1 MLKDYEQEQIEDR
14 NNSEILLDRQKKPEK
29 KQSNFFFFFLGSL
42 FLTAALIFN
51 GIQLYQ
57 RNHLV
62 NTGQASSEAA
72 AQIIKSVEEDEDLY
86 SFLQVYEFLKTSS
99 TLDPNKSELV
109 DSAIEAMLNVLDDD
123 YASYYREKDFNI
135 RMDDSSGFYSGIGA
149 SVISSG
155 GYITI
160 VQPYEGSPAQK
171 AGLKTGDQLL
181 EVDGIDVA
189 GWSTQDGIVLVR
201 GEVGVDVVLKIR
213 RPGVME
219 DFDVVVTRELVETI
233 TVTGSML
240 DDQIG
245 YVEITSFNDQTG
257 KQLGKILQD
266 LKEQGMKGL
275 ILDLRSN
282 GGGTHTGVVEA
293 AQEIVPYGKI
303 FSITYANGYT
313 IEEHSHL
320 EERDYPLVVLVNQYS
335 ASASEVLAG
344 ALQDSGSI
352 LVGTSTYGKGVGQSS
367 SPLKNGSGVTFTTS
381 NWYTRDGHWVAENGL
396 QPDLVVYDPAFPL
409 GVFEQDK
416 LVQRDIDLLQAKL
429 SSQGFEV
436 SEKEFASATKNA
448 LKSYQESRGLNPTGQ
463 LDLITVQRLNADCL
477 EQAEAESDIQLDKAQ
492 DALLEQIK

>member
-72 AQIIKSVEEDEDLY
+72 AQIINSVEEDEDLY

-245 YVEITSFNDQTG
+245 
-257 KQLGKILQD
+257 
-266 LKEQGMKGL
+266 
-275 ILDLRSN
+275 
-282 GGGTHTGVVEA
+282 
-293 AQEIVPYGKI
+293 
-303 FSITYANGYT
+303 
-313 IEEHSHL
+313 
-320 EERDYPLVVLVNQYS
+320 
-335 ASASEVLAG
+335 
-344 ALQDSGSI
+344 
-352 LVGTSTYGKGVGQSS
+352 
-367 SPLKNGSGVTFTTS
+367 
-381 NWYTRDGHWVAENGL
+381 
-396 QPDLVVYDPAFPL
+396 
-409 GVFEQDK
+409 
-416 LVQRDIDLLQAKL
+416 
-429 SSQGFEV
+429 
-436 SEKEFASATKNA
+436 
-448 LKSYQESRGLNPTGQ
+448 
-463 LDLITVQRLNADCL
+463 
-477 EQAEAESDIQLDKAQ
+477 
-492 DALLEQIK
+492 